1 MAKVKVKDNSGLAK
15 FNRFLT
21 VVFVIL
27 LVATI
32 GIVIFSSPKVAV
44 SESEKAFEDVSVLD
58 SEFKAGTYGGV
69 DFSSQEDVVNYYV
82 ECYNNT
88 KTMTVDGAYEGSPIT
103 MYKLLGDE
111 TLDIQNLLVEGK
123 SNETINNLVPGIA
136 GNLFS
141 GGVKSLAPSNSLE
154 PKNDHQDN
162 TAEGTIDRT
171 VSHLTND
178 DILACN
184 VTDNG
189 DGTITLV
196 LQPKAQ
202 ILAMPGE
209 DSQGRFFNV
218 LGDISGV
225 VSSISVLSFSEGT
238 IDDNFV
244 VNYAGGTG
252 TIKINVANKEIVEAD
267 YVMNVH
273 IDVKHANVAI
283 LKDKSASLD
292 IVYKNHF
299 PCSESYMNE
308 KGVTYR

>member
-21 VVFVIL
+21 VVVVIL

-32 GIVIFSSPKVAV
+32 GIVIFSSPKVAQD
-44 SESEKAFEDVSVLD
+44 ESSKAFEDVSVLD
-58 SEFKAGTYGGV
+58 NEFKAGTYGGV
-69 DFSSQEDVVNYYV
+69 NFSSQEDVVNYYV

-111 TLDIQNLLVEGK
+111 SIDVNNLLVEGQ
-123 SNETINNLVPGIA
+123 SNDTINKLVPGIV
-136 GNLFS
+136 GGLFT
-141 GGVKSLAPSNSLE
+141 GGVKSLSPGNSLE
-154 PKNDHQDN
+154 PKNDFQ
-162 TAEGTIDRT
+162 TISDGSKVDRT

-189 DGTITLV
+189 DGTITLQ

-202 ILAMPGE
+202 LLSMPGE
-209 DSQGRFFNV
+209 DSQGRFFNS
-218 LGDISGV
+218 LGDISSV
-225 VSSISVLSFSEGT
+225 VNSISVLSFSQGT
-238 IDDNFV
+238 VDDNFV

-267 YVMNVH
+267 YVMKVH

-292 IVYKNHF
+292 VVYKNHF
-299 PCSESYMNE
+299 PADTAYMAE
-308 KGVTYR
+308 KGVTVK

>member
-123 SNETINNLVPGIA
+123 SNETINNLVPSIA

-141 GGVKSLAPSNSLE
+141 GGVK
-154 PKNDHQDN
+154 
-162 TAEGTIDRT
+162 G
-171 VSHLTND
+171 
-178 DILACN
+178 LACN

-202 ILAMPGE
+202 ILSMPGE

-238 IDDNFV
+238 VDDNFV

-273 IDVKHANVAI
+273 IDVKHANVTI